1 MSTFPVL
8 PGDPTP
14 SPGDTQATLE
24 ALGPWSSLLAGAA
37 VVLGLASVPPK
48 PEPPPDDPLLLL
60 DRLSTQTRRELY
72 DHLVKNGTPPYF
84 ASVLAYIYDAAIF
97 VAGLVPAVFFFL
109 MEVFGPSAVKVGLGM
124 VDQFRKKIDVDVA
137 NTAVLVLNELLG
149 TEFVAEHFPTGEDVD
164 AHIARAQQIGG
175 LFHHQM
181 MQNLENLDP
190 TNASTGNVGA
200 ERFTG
205 QLVNFGVATAL
216 LGLAG
221 ELGTAGFIKNFRLI
235 GEQVSSGLG
244 LSRLHRMAMRPL
256 MQTMIAQPYSWYLNQ
271 KFHPTQFKEGDLINP
286 FNQEL
291 MSHDL
296 IFKSMDLLG
305 YSQDKIEELIKLHSK
320 KVPLADLELFD
331 RYGIVPRDQTLN
343 LMRVLGY
350 PDDISE
356 IILRGVDL
364 HRADAALAKLVDT
377 AETSVVDGH
386 ITIDD
391 FSALLDSL
399 PLGHHEKVFRLQA
412 LQYKSKAPHTHLT
425 VAQAQKAFEDGIWDL
440 TQLEEYFARRG
451 YSADDVNTLE
461 LLTLL
466 AFAKLEEAK
475 KVAQFAYDKK
485 VAAAKA
491 KHLPVPPPPAILAGG

>member
-37 VVLGLASVPPK
+37 VVLGLASVPPEASAH
-48 PEPPPDDPLLLL
+48 PRDPLTGLENLAA
-60 DRLSTQTRRELY
+60 DAKDSAYRDMIHRG
-72 DHLVKNGTPPYF
+72 VPGWW
-84 ASVLAYIYDAAIF
+84 ASVWSYFIYAVTWI
-97 VAGLVPAVFFFL
+97 AGVVPGVFFFL
-109 MEVFGPSAVKVGLGM
+109 MVVFGPMVVKLGLEFI
-124 VDQFRKKIDVDVA
+124 DNFRRSIDVDVA

-149 TEFVAEHFPTGEDVD
+149 TEFTAGQFPTGTDIE
-164 AHIARAQQIGG
+164 AHIARAQQVGG

-181 MQNLENLDP
+181 MQNLENTDP
-190 TNASTGNVGA
+190 TNAATGNVGA

-205 QLVNFGVATAL
+205 QIVNFGVATAL

-221 ELGTAGFIKNFRLI
+221 ELGSAGLIKDFRLI
-235 GEQVSSGLG
+235 GEQVTSGLG

-305 YSQDKIEELIKLHSK
+305 YSPDKIEELIKLHSK

-343 LMRVLGY
+343 LMRALGY
-350 PDDISE
+350 PDDISA
-356 IILRGVDL
+356 IILEGVDL

-386 ITIDD
+386 ITVDD

-412 LQYKSKAPHTHLT
+412 LQYKAKAPHAHLT
-425 VAQAQKAFEDGIWDL
+425 VAQAQKAFEEGIWDL
-440 TQLEEYFARRG
+440 TQLEEYFTRRG
-451 YSADDVNTLE
+451 YSADDVQTLE
-461 LLTLL
+461 LQTLL
-466 AFAKLEEAK
+466 ALAKLAEAK

-491 KHLPVPPPPAILAGG
+491 KNQPIPPLPAILAG